1 MSHTTDRARRLLAP
15 ALVALI
21 ASAPS
26 AAAQTAQPVSRTAGK
41 VPISTVSADAGGE

>member
-1 MSHTTDRARRLLAP
+1 MAHTTDCARRLLAP

-26 AAAQTAQPVSRTAGK
+26 ATAQTAQPVAHTAGK
-41 VPISTVSADAGGE
+41 VPISTVSA